1 LTISDNTEI
10 KNELYRKGIHLFS
23 SVIPIA
29 YIFIES
35 RELFIWFLAV
45 LTIVMFA
52 IDYIRFKDPGF
63 KKFYLNFLGDILR
76 PHEVNK
82 KKAMFTGGTYLILA
96 FLICVIIFPKPV
108 AVMSMLVLVVSDSF
122 AAIFGKLL
130 GRTKIGEK
138 SMEGSAAFFI
148 SGLTV
153 IVVTP
158 KITDNFNE
166 YIIAGSAVLITT
178 FFELI
183 PLKFDDNIII
193 PVFFGI
199 TYSILFKIFL

>member
-1 LTISDNTEI
+1 LTISDHTEI
-10 KNELYRKGIHLFS
+10 KIELYRKGIHLFS
-23 SVIPIA
+23 SVIPIT

-35 RELFIWFLAV
+35 REFFIWFLAA

-52 IDYIRFKDPGF
+52 IDYIRFKNPEF
-63 KKFYLNFLGDILR
+63 KKFYLSFLGDILR

-108 AVMSMLVLVVSDSF
+108 AVMSMLVLVVCDSF

-130 GRTKIGEK
+130 GRTKIGAK
-138 SMEGSAAFFI
+138 SLEGSAGFFF
-148 SGLTV
+148 SGLAV
-153 IVVTP
+153 IILTP
-158 KITDNFNE
+158 KMTDNNTE
-166 YIIAGSAVLITT
+166 YVIAAASVLITT

-183 PLKFDDNIII
+183 PLKLDDNITI
-193 PVFFGI
+193 PVFFGV
-199 TYSILFKIFL
+199 TYLILFKIFL